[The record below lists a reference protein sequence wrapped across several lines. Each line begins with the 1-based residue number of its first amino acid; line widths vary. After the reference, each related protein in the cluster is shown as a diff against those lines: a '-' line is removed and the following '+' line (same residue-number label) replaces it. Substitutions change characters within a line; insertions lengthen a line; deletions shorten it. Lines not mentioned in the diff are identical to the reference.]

1 MLGAFTTVAS
11 LGDLARL
18 LAVPLFGWA
27 ALRDV
32 RTRRIPN
39 WVWYVLG
46 GIGAVLL
53 VADLLQWYPYNSF
66 WAKFRLTQVA
76 ISLFF
81 VAPLAIAFHLLSGF
95 GGADAKALVALS
107 ILFPTYPTYH
117 PPIVLVEL
125 GVPPILPVKE
135 TLIGVFSFT
144 ILTNTVLVG
153 ALGPLALAVKNGISG
168 KFGVV
173 MFLGKTVDVSELP
186 SQHGRLYFS
195 ENRSS
200 LFELLFGWTTI
211 FTNPGQMSLSRVK
224 TAITPS
230 GLDVD
235 ALRMYLRWRD
245 LPLATLRAN
254 PEHYRDPGTVGAT
267 AAPTDGAV
275 DDAAVEHGV
284 AGGERTSS
292 DGGEKELS
300 GDDGGKPTDGEV
312 DDPWA
317 AERFLA
323 EIEGSAYGTD
333 PATLRAG
340 LEAVAWQDEVWLSP
354 GLPFIVPMFV
364 GLLVALT
371 YGDVL
376 YGLLTALGLA

>member
-1 MLGAFTTVAS
+1 
-11 LGDLARL
+11 DLARL

-27 ALRDV
+27 ALRDL
-32 RTRRIPN
+32 RTRRVPN

-46 GIGAVLL
+46 GLGLALL
-53 VADLLQWYPYNSF
+53 AADLVRWAPFGDPYTRLQLLRVGVSVGLVVPLSYAF
-66 WAKFRLTQVA
+66 WRLG
-76 ISLFF
+76 
-81 VAPLAIAFHLLSGF
+81 GF
-95 GGADAKALVALS
+95 GGADAKALMALAV
-107 ILFPTYPTYH
+107 LFPTYPAYYL
-117 PPIVLVEL
+117 PPSLFGVALPRVL
-125 GVPPILPVKE
+125 PIEP
-135 TLIGVFSFT
+135 TLVGVFSLT
-144 ILTNTVLVG
+144 ILTDTVLVG
-153 ALGPLALAVKNGISG
+153 ALFPLALAARNAIAGRIAPA
-168 KFGVV
+168 
-173 MFLGKTVDVSELP
+173 MFLARVVRVDELP
-186 SQHGRLYFS
+186 QLHGRL
-195 ENRSS
+195 
-200 LFELLFGWTTI
+200 FE
-211 FTNPGQMSLSRVK
+211 
-224 TAITPS
+224 TPTGLTRS

-340 LEAVAWQDEVWLSP
+340 LETVTEADEVWLSP